1 MIRQF
6 NENFVVS
13 KKSSKLYYYALTPS
27 DIQNTSIPKWQ
38 YNFSTNVTQPTP
50 FKTFIT
56 TQEKEKKSYSEYIL
70 HRILI

>member
-13 KKSSKLYYYALTPS
+13 KYTCSSKLYYYTLTPS

-38 YNFSTNVTQPTP
+38 YNFSTNVNQPTP
-50 FKTFIT
+50 SITFIT
-56 TQEKEKKSYSEYIL
+56 TQEKEKL
-70 HRILI
+70 P